1 MGVVG
6 VSVGADAGMSPV
18 LRSSRWVRTAAHI
31 ASGRAGNAV
40 WLASPSKYRAS
51 SAQVYCTGAVI
62 RQRSWLC
69 AGLKGRE
76 SVAILG
82 DAKNSRLNDST
93 ILGAFR
99 SSFLGVLGGPGYSYV
114 TKPRD
119 NDLPTMRAGRLAS
132 TRLLSASSLVAG
144 KSGRSPRDT
153 VFPVAATLQDEQGQS
168 VDDDEIEDLEDD
180 VDEEDVSGDDS
191 VADASK
197 DAREENVP
205 SFASLGVL
213 PALVEGLV
221 AAGFKV
227 PTEVQEVSIP
237 PLLAGKD
244 VALQGYTG
252 SGKTLAY
259 LIPSLQLLSGLASQK
274 EDKGVKVVIVA
285 PSQELAMQIVREARR
300 LLDKDAGYLVQP
312 IIGGANLRR
321 QEEALARNKPAI
333 VVGTV
338 GRLAEMS
345 RTGKLQT
352 HTARL
357 LVLDEADKLLSM
369 DQPQDLDRLLQHV
382 GSRASRQTVTVSA
395 TMPKAVLKASL
406 HLSKDLVYVRPG
418 QGAVPAQQ
426 LNSMATALPSVQGGA
441 VADEGERLRED
452 TGLKFSLPPQLEHRY
467 VVAPRLRRVDV
478 LRRCLHALDARA
490 ALVFLN
496 FRRRMEDTK
505 LKLEARGMP
514 VGALHGEMDK
524 VERAN
529 VLNAFREGR
538 LRTLLVSE
546 VAARGIDIPECDVVF
561 NLELPTDASHY
572 AHRAGRTGRMGRAG
586 RVISIVE
593 AEEAFVMDKFGR
605 ALGLT
610 MLHSRVEAGKLESLD
625 PAREA
630 QRVEEARMKEKKRLK
645 RLAKAAEGGSDA
657 ASMGEEP
664 REKGGAAAIYKRKG
678 EEDAGTTVARSERG
692 GQGGWSPTRE
702 RSGGPVDVRPVPAR
716 GASLAREGRG
726 EAWGGSRGDAGGAPR
741 SDARGSRGWA
751 REVRSSGNWER
762 GSSAPVVGTRGERKP
777 RGSWED
783 DGDGEDNEKEEA
795 PRGYAS
801 RGGQGPRVSASRG
814 SDGPSREDRAP
825 RRDRW
830 EDARRAGRYQDPSDY
845 PEFSDREE
853 VFGARVGTGSPREG
867 AGTVATPAMWT
878 IVGTRSR
885 TVTGWCRA
893 GACGMGW
900 RSNSCHHGVGS
911 LPC

>member
-657 ASMGEEP
+657 ATG
-664 REKGGAAAIYKRKG
+664 RGGARRPWSGRGGSASHVAAGRMTVMVRIMRRRRRRG
-678 EEDAGTTVARSERG
+678 AMPHGVGRGRVCRLAVGRTARRGRTGRLGGIGGRTHGVRAGTRTPVTTRSSVTGRRCSEPGWGQAAQGKEQAVVVLGQAAVAPPPALGLHAASTATG
-692 GQGGWSPTRE
+692 VVGQ
-702 RSGGPVDVRPVPAR
+702 VAR
-716 GASLAREGRG
+716 GARRGRVGRG
-726 EAWGGSRGDAGGAPR
+726 GVTGNRIAASPMGGEGIGAGA
-741 SDARGSRGWA
+741 
-751 REVRSSGNWER
+751 
-762 GSSAPVVGTRGERKP
+762 SACLV
-777 RGSWED
+777 
-783 DGDGEDNEKEEA
+783 
-795 PRGYAS
+795 
-801 RGGQGPRVSASRG
+801 
-814 SDGPSREDRAP
+814 
-825 RRDRW
+825 
-830 EDARRAGRYQDPSDY
+830 
-845 PEFSDREE
+845 
-853 VFGARVGTGSPREG
+853 